1 LAPTNPDV
9 QSKLAGKENTM
20 GIFTAVLLFTALGII
35 GAPDHKLSKI
45 AELLGV
51 VAVVGFIVAL
61 NFLLF
66 LIGAY

>member
-1 LAPTNPDV
+1 
-9 QSKLAGKENTM
+9 M
-20 GIFTAVLLFTALGII
+20 GIFTAVLLFTALGSIR
-35 GAPDHKLSKI
+35 APNHNLSKVTEI
-45 AELLGV
+45 LGV